1 MAGDKGE
8 LMRPSRR
15 RLGRTLIGLAVLALS
30 PAHAQVSDVPFV
42 PTPPKVVDMMLG
54 IAKVGPS
61 DYVIDL
67 GSGDGR
73 IVIAA
78 AKKYGARGLGV
89 DIDSALVETARREA
103 QRQGVSDKVSFAN
116 RNLFITDI
124 RDATVITMYLYP
136 QVIMQLRP
144 RLLKELK
151 PGTRIVS
158 HEFTLDEWQPDAKVT
173 VPVPD
178 KPYGAPYSEVYLWI
192 VPANATGKWRWRAPG
207 AARDDEVTL
216 EQTFQKLDGAGSVA
230 GRAGRITDGRVTG
243 EEVRFAFR
251 PEDPGG
257 VVHEFSGRLTGDA
270 LRGTVIARGE
280 TAVQREWQAVRVAR
294 GTMNINAGAHAARNM
309 ARAEEQR

>member
-1 MAGDKGE
+1 VTA
-8 LMRPSRR
+8 
-15 RLGRTLIGLAVLALS
+15 LAVLALS
-30 PAHAQVSDVPFV
+30 SAQAQVSDVPFV
-42 PTPPKVVDMMLG
+42 PTPPKVVDVMLG
-54 IAKVGPS
+54 IAKVGSS

-78 AKKYGARGLGV
+78 ARKYGARGLGV
-89 DIDSALVETARREA
+89 DIDSALVGTARSEA
-103 QRQGVSDKVSFAN
+103 QRLGVGDKVRFVN
-116 RNLFITDI
+116 QNLFITDI
-124 RDATVITMYLYP
+124 RDATVVTMYLYP

-144 RLLKELK
+144 RLLRELK

-192 VPANATGKWRWRAPG
+192 VPANASGKWRWRAPG

-216 EQTFQKLDGAGSVA
+216 EQTFQKLEGAGSME
-230 GRAGRITDGRVTG
+230 GQAGRIAEGRVNG
-243 EEVRFAFR
+243 EEVRFVFR
-251 PEDPGG
+251 PGDERG

-270 LRGTVIARGE
+270 LRGTVVVRGG

-294 GTMNINAGAHAARNM
+294 GTMNINAGTGIRHVMATTHHASIIETGS
-309 ARAEEQR
+309 RAEERR